1 MNQKKQN
8 YFTINSLIELQFE
21 NSHQRNIAY
30 NSFLPE
36 FGKVKTER
44 SNISISKE
52 ENSIVFEIKSTDI
65 TAYRASVNEI
75 ITFGKIVD
83 NCLLLI
89 ENF

>member
-8 YFTINSLIELQFE
+8 YFSINSLIELQFE

-52 ENSIVFEIKSTDI
+52 ENSIVFEINSTDI

>member
-1 MNQKKQN
+1 MNKQN
-8 YFTINSLIELQFE
+8 HNYFSINSSIELQFK
-21 NSHQRNIAY
+21 NSHYRNIAY

-44 SNISISKE
+44 SKVSISKE
-52 ENSIVFEIKSTDI
+52 ENSILFEIKSTDI